1 MNDNVAS
8 VLELVENIFSKVE
21 FTCIVAGKNPSKKL
35 SQTIS
40 LHQNIKLI
48 PNPNEMEMYELIYNA
63 QINILHTRHTSGMK
77 LKLLHALFIG
87 RFCFA
92 NNTMVSGTGLEN
104 LCIVTIRSINLL

>member
-1 MNDNVAS
+1 
-8 VLELVENIFSKVE
+8 
-21 FTCIVAGKNPSKKL
+21 
-35 SQTIS
+35 
-40 LHQNIKLI
+40 
-48 PNPNEMEMYELIYNA
+48 MEMYELIYNA

-104 LCIVTIRSINLL
+104 LCIVYNAFDQLIVIIKNTMKLDWQEKDLIERKNYLEQHFSNEQNAKIVLETLICN